1 MFFHQ
6 QTFRWKKLQFFP
18 CQSEALRATFGICRR
33 DVDNITHSLNAEG
46 VLVALVLAL
55 LTLPARRYTQ
65 VAKGDCLLNS

>member
-33 DVDNITHSLNAEG
+33 DGDDIAHSLNAEG
-46 VLVALVLAL
+46 VTGCVM
-55 LTLPARRYTQ
+55 RWH
-65 VAKGDCLLNS
+65 